1 MKNFIKMTLATLTG
15 LLLFAGVSFII
26 LLGIIGAAA
35 ALGKKQPVM
44 PASAVLTMDMSTLVL
59 AEQTQETDAISA
71 LQGKGEAST
80 IGIYSAIHAI
90 NTAALDPAVRFI
102 YMRPD
107 AVAGGMA
114 QIEELRTAL
123 QNFRASGKA
132 IVSYIENPTNAGYY
146 LASVSDRIYMTS
158 YDGGINMFTGAS
170 SQMIFLKDLLDKIG
184 INVQLIRHGKY
195 KSAGEMFVRS
205 TSSKE
210 NMEQN
215 DELISSVWNSWA
227 SAIAT
232 SREISVSDLN
242 AMLNNLQLNFPE
254 DFLKKGLVDELVT
267 YGQMRQKLADFYLTD
282 KPENVKTISL
292 QDYAIVKTP
301 VNPNPKAKIAV
312 IYADGDIVDGKD
324 NQQVAGDRFA
334 KIIADIRNDE
344 SIKAAVL
351 RVNSP
356 GGSVMAAEKIKTEIA
371 LLKEKM
377 PVVASYGSYAASGGY
392 WISADCDKIY
402 TNATTLTGSIGVF
415 SMVPDFSKTVKER
428 LHINITPVNSNLH
441 SDMYG
446 MMRPLTDVE
455 IAYMQASVERIYT
468 KFTALVSEG
477 RDIPAAEVDKIA
489 QGRVWT
495 GAEALNIRLADQ
507 IGTIED
513 AILWAALSI
522 EGVTSMD
529 EVSVEGYPKPLTNFE
544 MILQSIEKSGEQNIL
559 AGTPFKSIA
568 EAFSGWNTS
577 QTGKVYA
584 RMPYEIVIR

>member
-1 MKNFIKMTLATLTG
+1 
-15 LLLFAGVSFII
+15 
-26 LLGIIGAAA
+26 
-35 ALGKKQPVM
+35 
-44 PASAVLTMDMSTLVL
+44 
-59 AEQTQETDAISA
+59 
-71 LQGKGEAST
+71 
-80 IGIYSAIHAI
+80 
-90 NTAALDPAVRFI
+90 
-102 YMRPD
+102 
-107 AVAGGMA
+107 
-114 QIEELRTAL
+114 
-123 QNFRASGKA
+123 
-132 IVSYIENPTNAGYY
+132 
-146 LASVSDRIYMTS
+146 
-158 YDGGINMFTGAS
+158 
-170 SQMIFLKDLLDKIG
+170 
-184 INVQLIRHGKY
+184 
-195 KSAGEMFVRS
+195 
-205 TSSKE
+205 
-210 NMEQN
+210 
-215 DELISSVWNSWA
+215 
-227 SAIAT
+227 
-232 SREISVSDLN
+232 
-242 AMLNNLQLNFPE
+242 
-254 DFLKKGLVDELVT
+254 
-267 YGQMRQKLADFYLTD
+267 
-282 KPENVKTISL
+282 
-292 QDYAIVKTP
+292 
-301 VNPNPKAKIAV
+301 
-312 IYADGDIVDGKD
+312 
-324 NQQVAGDRFA
+324 
-334 KIIADIRNDE
+334 
-344 SIKAAVL
+344 
-351 RVNSP
+351 
-356 GGSVMAAEKIKTEIA
+356 
-371 LLKEKM
+371 M

-415 SMVPDFSKTVKER
+415 SMVPDFSNTVKER

-559 AGTPFKSIA
+559 AGTPFKGIA

>member
-1 MKNFIKMTLATLTG
+1 MKDFIKMTMATLTG
-15 LLLFAGVSFII
+15 LMLFAGVSIFILI
-26 LLGIIGAAA
+26 AMIGAAA
-35 ALGKKQPVM
+35 VLSKPQPVM
-44 PASAVLTMDMSTLVL
+44 PASAVLTMDMSTVVL
-59 AEQTQETDAISA
+59 AEQTQEVDALSA
-71 LQGKGEAST
+71 LQGKGEVSSL
-80 IGIYSAIHAI
+80 GVYNAIRAI
-90 NTAALDPAVRFI
+90 NSAAADPAVRFI
-102 YMRPD
+102 YMKPD

-123 QNFRASGKA
+123 KNFRASGKA

-158 YDGGINMFTGAS
+158 HDGGINMFTGAS

-184 INVQLIRHGKY
+184 VNVQLIRHGKY

-215 DELISSVWNSWA
+215 VELVASVWDSWA
-227 SAIAT
+227 GAIAE
-232 SREISVSDLN
+232 SREITVADLN
-242 AMLNNLQLNFPE
+242 AMLNGLQLNFPQ
-254 DFLKKGLVDELVT
+254 DFLAKGLVDELVT
-267 YGQMRQKLADFYLTD
+267 YGQMRQKLADLYLTE

-292 QDYAIVKTP
+292 QDYASLKTP
-301 VNPNPKAKIAV
+301 VNLNPKAKIAV
-312 IYADGDIVDGKD
+312 IYADGDIVDGNDK
-324 NQQVAGDRFA
+324 QQVAGDRFA

-344 SIKAAVL
+344 SVKAAVL

-356 GGSVMAAEKIKTEIA
+356 GGSVMAAEKIKTELA

-415 SMVPDFSKTVKER
+415 SMIPDFSNTVKDKF
-428 LHINITPVNSNLH
+428 HINITPVNSNKH
-441 SDMYG
+441 ADMYG

-468 KFTALVSEG
+468 KFTSLVSEG
-477 RDIPAAEVDKIA
+477 RDIPVTEVDKIA

-495 GAEALNIRLADQ
+495 GSEALNIRLADQ

-522 EGVTSMD
+522 DGVTSMD
-529 EVSVEGYPKPLTNFE
+529 DVSVEGYPKPLTNLE
-544 MILQSIEKSGEQNIL
+544 MILQSIEKTGEQNIL
-559 AGTPFKSIA
+559 AGTPFKGIA
-568 EAFSGWNTS
+568 DAFSSWNSS